1 LEPENIMS
9 KSETSESIQKQTDL
23 GRRNLLLGVTGVV
36 GATGAGLLA
45 LPFAVSWQPSAKAR
59 SVGAP
64 VEVSVADL
72 QPGQMARVQWRGQ
85 AIGIL
90 HRTERMLNDLSRVS
104 DRLRDPDSSA
114 EQQPEYAQNEY
125 RSIKPEFLVLNI
137 HCTHLGCVPELR
149 PEVEPQVF
157 DDDWRGGFYC
167 PCHKSAFDLA
177 GRVYSGKPAQLNLVV
192 PPYSF
197 TDENH
202 ILIGV
207 DPEQGV
213 A

>member
-1 LEPENIMS
+1 MS
-9 KSETSESIQKQTDL
+9 KSATSESIQPQTDT
-23 GRRNLLLGVTGVV
+23 GRRNLLLGVTGVL
-36 GATGAGLLA
+36 GAAGTGFVAW
-45 LPFAVSWQPSAKAR
+45 PFIASWKPSAKAKT
-59 SVGAP
+59 VGAP
-64 VEVSVADL
+64 VEVSIADL

-90 HRTERMLNDLSRVS
+90 RRTDRMIEDL
-104 DRLRDPDSSA
+104 DRLTDRLADPDSSQD
-114 EQQPEYAQNEY
+114 QQPQYAENTY
-125 RSIKPEFLVLNI
+125 RSIKPEYLILNI
-137 HCTHLGCVPELR
+137 HCTHLGCVPEML

-177 GRVYSGKPAQLNLVV
+177 GRVYAGKPAQLNLEV

-197 TDENH
+197 LDDDR

-213 A
+213 S